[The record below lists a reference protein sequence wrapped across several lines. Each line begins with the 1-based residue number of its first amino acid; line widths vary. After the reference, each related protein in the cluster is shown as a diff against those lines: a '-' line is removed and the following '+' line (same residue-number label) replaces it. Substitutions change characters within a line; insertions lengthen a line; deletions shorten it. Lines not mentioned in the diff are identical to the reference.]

1 MAVRSSLQN
10 GHYRRILPVPACS
23 GGGRLTGRTPAV
35 QPRRR
40 QRVKVPHT
48 CHSRYPS
55 GSAQLGRVGM
65 WRGGGR
71 LGMSVSAPHM
81 GVIRSRGFVPSFSPF
96 VSDPKSEP
104 SVIRPGL
111 PVLVS
116 TSHTVAARRRSYQY
130 PAYGRA
136 GAQEDETNLSFGLSR
151 PEGRGGR
158 PLGSAGTD
166 QSQ

>member
-1 MAVRSSLQN
+1 MGFES
-10 GHYRRILPVPACS
+10 CF
-23 GGGRLTGRTPAV
+23 GRFAGWTSVA
-35 QPRRR
+35 
-40 QRVKVPHT
+40 
-48 CHSRYPS
+48 
-55 GSAQLGRVGM
+55 AAMGRVGM
-65 WRGGGR
+65 WRCGVR
-71 LGMSVSAPHM
+71 STISVAAPHM
-81 GVIRSRGFVPSFSPF
+81 GEIRSRGFVPSFSPF
-96 VSDPKSEP
+96 VSDPKFEP

-158 PLGSAGTD
+158 PLGSAGVNPSRL
-166 QSQ
+166 QN

>member
-1 MAVRSSLQN
+1 
-10 GHYRRILPVPACS
+10 
-23 GGGRLTGRTPAV
+23 
-35 QPRRR
+35 
-40 QRVKVPHT
+40 
-48 CHSRYPS
+48 
-55 GSAQLGRVGM
+55 
-65 WRGGGR
+65 
-71 LGMSVSAPHM
+71 M

-136 GAQEDETNLSFGLSR
+136 RAQEDETNLSFGPSR

-158 PLGSAGTD
+158 PLGSAGTKAD
-166 QSQ
+166 ACKPDGAPLFARRLVHTESFIMSAGERVFYDRLREYLQDGFDLAKRQ

>member
-1 MAVRSSLQN
+1 
-10 GHYRRILPVPACS
+10 
-23 GGGRLTGRTPAV
+23 
-35 QPRRR
+35 
-40 QRVKVPHT
+40 
-48 CHSRYPS
+48 
-55 GSAQLGRVGM
+55 M

-130 PAYGRA
+130 PAYVRA
-136 GAQEDETNLSFGLSR
+136 GAQEDETNLSFGLFKAR
-151 PEGRGGR
+151 GAGR
-158 PLGSAGTD
+158 SSTWICWD
-166 QSQ
+166 

>member
-1 MAVRSSLQN
+1 
-10 GHYRRILPVPACS
+10 
-23 GGGRLTGRTPAV
+23 
-35 QPRRR
+35 
-40 QRVKVPHT
+40 
-48 CHSRYPS
+48 
-55 GSAQLGRVGM
+55 M
-65 WRGGGR
+65 WRSGCR
-71 LGMSVSAPHM
+71 PNISVAAPHM

-136 GAQEDETNLSFGLSR
+136 GAQEDETNLSFGPSR
-151 PEGRGGR
+151 PEGRAVVHLDL
-158 PLGSAGTD
+158 LGLINPSRL
-166 QSQ
+166 QN

>member
-1 MAVRSSLQN
+1 MWR
-10 GHYRRILPVPACS
+10 S
-23 GGGRLTGRTPAV
+23 GGR
-35 QPRRR
+35 
-40 QRVKVPHT
+40 
-48 CHSRYPS
+48 SN
-55 GSAQLGRVGM
+55 
-65 WRGGGR
+65 
-71 LGMSVSAPHM
+71 MSVAAPHM

-158 PLGSAGTD
+158 PLGSDDMPCRACSSKDINAG
-166 QSQ
+166 SPASGKKPMPGPASWLAYGL

>member
-1 MAVRSSLQN
+1 MLLFYDQCGSDTNIFPDFPCAAGNSRA
-10 GHYRRILPVPACS
+10 RRAKKRAPA
-23 GGGRLTGRTPAV
+23 G
-35 QPRRR
+35 
-40 QRVKVPHT
+40 
-48 CHSRYPS
+48 
-55 GSAQLGRVGM
+55 
-65 WRGGGR
+65 
-71 LGMSVSAPHM
+71 APHM
-81 GVIRSRGFVPSFSPF
+81 GEIRSRGFVPSSSPF
-96 VSDPKSEP
+96 VSDPKFEP

-136 GAQEDETNLSFGLSR
+136 GAQEDETNLSFGPSR

-158 PLGSAGTD
+158 PLGSAETD